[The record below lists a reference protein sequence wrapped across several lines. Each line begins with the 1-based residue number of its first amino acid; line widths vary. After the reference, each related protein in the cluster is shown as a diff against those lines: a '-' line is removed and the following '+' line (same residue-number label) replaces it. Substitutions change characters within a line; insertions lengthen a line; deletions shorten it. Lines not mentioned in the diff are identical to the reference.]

1 MNKSLTP
8 TKEHRYPGPFPLRF
22 LLPRF
27 WALWVGVGLFW
38 LLGRLPMAWRHALA
52 VPLGNVLYRSKVK
65 RRSIALTNMA
75 LCYPEKSAGEHEA
88 IVRAYFQNLVRITL
102 DFSFA
107 WWSSER
113 RFHERVRIEGLELL
127 EDLLAKGERVVLVAG
142 HSLSLDFGG
151 MALTARVPLVTY
163 ANKARNPLVE
173 WLMAKGRNRFGCRLY
188 PRSAGLR
195 GMLRDLKAGHVLYYL
210 IDEDQGEKDSVFAP
224 FFGLPKASLTAPG
237 RVAKMTGAR
246 VMPCTTVFRPE
257 EGRYVLSLFPPLEAV
272 PSEDVLA
279 DATAVNAALE
289 RMIRLAP
296 EQYMWTQRLF
306 RTRPDGA
313 PSPYPM

>member
-1 MNKSLTP
+1 MTKSVLSSKAP
-8 TKEHRYPGPFPLRF
+8 QYPGPFQAHF
-22 LLPRF
+22 LHPRF
-27 WALWVGVGLFW
+27 WLLWIGVGLFW
-38 LLGRLPMAWRHALA
+38 LLGQMPMAWRHALA
-52 VPLGNVLYRSKVK
+52 VPLGNLLYSSKLK
-65 RRSIALTNMA
+65 RRSIAMTNMA
-75 LCYPEKSAGEHEA
+75 ICYPEKSEQERRA
-88 IVRAYFQNLVRITL
+88 IVRAYFQNLVRVTL
-102 DFSFA
+102 DFGFT
-107 WWSSER
+107 WWASEK
-113 RFHERVRIEGLELL
+113 RFHDKVKIDGLEIL
-127 EDLLAKGERVVLVAG
+127 EDLLAKGQRVVLVAG

-224 FFGLPKASLTAPG
+224 FFGKPKATLTAPG
-237 RVAKMTGAR
+237 RVARMTDA
-246 VMPCTTVFRPE
+246 VVIPCTTIYHPE
-257 EGRYVLSLFPPLEAV
+257 EQRYVFTLYPPLENV
-272 PSEDVLA
+272 PSDDVLA

-289 RMIRLAP
+289 KMIRLAP

-306 RTRPDGA
+306 RTQPGGA
-313 PSPYPM
+313 LSPYPM